1 LKKPLTPE
9 NMKDGDDARN
19 VYNPDKKPYPWHN
32 YEKKNENPSTV
43 LVSKTIYP
51 AHPTGLEP
59 PPRELTPT

>member
-1 LKKPLTPE
+1 
-9 NMKDGDDARN
+9 MKDGDDARN
-19 VYNPDKKPYPWHN
+19 VYNPDKKPDPWHN